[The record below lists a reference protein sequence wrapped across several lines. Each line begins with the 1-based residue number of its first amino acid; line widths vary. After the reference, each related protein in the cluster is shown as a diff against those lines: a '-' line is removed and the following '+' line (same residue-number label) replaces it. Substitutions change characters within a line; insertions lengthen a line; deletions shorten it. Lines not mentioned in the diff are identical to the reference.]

1 MKNTR
6 VRYIVKIGLLSAL
19 SVIVMLFEFPLVFIA
34 PSFYELD
41 LSEAVIM
48 MGSFAMGP
56 LAAVLMELIKNV
68 LTILINGTTTG
79 FVGEFANFVT
89 GCCLT
94 VPAALVYKYR
104 KSLKG
109 ALVGMAIGI
118 VSLAMVGGL
127 INYYIMLPMYSAFIP
142 LDAIIDAGAA
152 ITGFIHNKFTF
163 VLFAVVPFNIVKG
176 ILCSIIALL
185 LYKRL
190 SKILHI

>member
-1 MKNTR
+1 MKNTK
-6 VRYIVKIGLLSAL
+6 VKYIVKIALLSAL
-19 SVIVMLFEFPLVFIA
+19 SVVIMLLEFPLVFVA

-48 MGSFAMGP
+48 MGGFAMGP
-56 LAAVLMELIKNV
+56 LAAALMELIKNV
-68 LTILINGTTTG
+68 LNILINGTTTG
-79 FVGEFANFVT
+79 FVGEFANFIT

-118 VSLAMVGGL
+118 VSLAVVGGL
-127 INYYIMLPMYSAFIP
+127 INYYVMLPMYSAFMP
-142 LDAIIDAGAA
+142 LDAIIDAGAKV
-152 ITGFIHNKFTF
+152 TGFIHDKFTF

-176 ILCSIIALL
+176 ILCSVIALL

>member
-19 SVIVMLFEFPLVFIA
+19 SVLVMLFEFPMVFIA

-41 LSEAVIM
+41 LSESVIM
-48 MGSFAMGP
+48 MGGFAMGP
-56 LAAVLMELIKNV
+56 LAALIMEFVKNV
-68 LTILINGTTTG
+68 LNILINGTTTG

-118 VSLAMVGGL
+118 VSLAIVGGL
-127 INYYIMLPMYSAFIP
+127 INYYIMLPMYSAFMP
-142 LDAIIDAGAA
+142 LDSIIAAGAA
-152 ITGFIHNKFTF
+152 VTGFIHDKATF

-176 ILCSIIALL
+176 LLCSGISLL

-190 SKILHI
+190 SKILHL

>member
-48 MGSFAMGP
+48 MGGFAMGP
-56 LAAVLMELIKNV
+56 LAAAIMEFVKNV
-68 LTILINGTTTG
+68 LNVLINGTTTG

-94 VPAALVYKYR
+94 VPAAIVYKYR

-118 VSLAMVGGL
+118 VSLAIVGGL
-127 INYYIMLPMYSAFIP
+127 INYYIMLPMYSSFMP

-152 ITGFIHNKFTF
+152 ITGFIRDKFTF

-176 ILCSIIALL
+176 LLCSIIALL

-190 SKILHI
+190 SKILHL